1 MANKNENALE
11 PAAEVRAQ
19 ILNEMT
25 AEELAEILKNKK
37 AAEAKAKKMA
47 AEEAA
52 KALAEAEAKRVAG
65 ENKIAAAKQ
74 VTKLAEAV
82 AKLTDVVDTKALAEW
97 LREYAKNMPKPATV
111 GKTTKT
117 TTTGKSTGGS
127 TRAGSSKAILA
138 EAIAAGKNTFDE
150 LMAALAVEFPER
162 EARLRENAV
171 KYYCT
176 KAADGTYSI

>member
-52 KALAEAEAKRVAG
+52 KALAAAEAKRVAG
-65 ENKIAAAKQ
+65 ENKIAAAEQ

-82 AKLTDVVDTKALAEW
+82 AKLKDVVDTKALAEW

-117 TTTGKSTGGS
+117 TTGKSTGGS
-127 TRAGSSKAILA
+127 TKAGSSKAILT

-176 KAADGTYSI
+176 KTADGTYTI